1 VENEEVFDFD
11 SEYPILNEAIEA
23 FSGALPTVSIL
34 AEQVHGSLRAQ
45 LNKEHG
51 SDLQEM
57 ISKTKSNV
65 KHWDKEVLRDEL
77 RRQIT
82 KDIGEG
88 ALDGAQDKKKTYKK
102 QKLYNK
108 RGNLVILRE
117 CSLKRARTDY
127 TENKMSGVPSVRHF
141 KNTVG
146 TMQRHKKSLKK

>member
-1 VENEEVFDFD
+1 MENEEFFDFD

-57 ISKTKSNV
+57 ISKTKSNE

-88 ALDGAQDKKKTYKK
+88 ALDGAQDKKKRTR
-102 QKLYNK
+102 NK
-108 RGNLVILRE
+108 NCTIKGATL
-117 CSLKRARTDY
+117 
-127 TENKMSGVPSVRHF
+127 
-141 KNTVG
+141 
-146 TMQRHKKSLKK
+146 